1 MIFQKNN
8 MQDNLLKFSKYGIK
22 IADEG
27 GWQDWAL
34 SYILS
39 WFGPFSTEYET
50 YDELGKLSPLLNT
63 PKNIHIQDAI
73 LLKARENFTGN
84 DAIKKAIMKYGSI
97 HITYSSMES
106 APYYNEKTAAQYQN
120 ITTVPDHSVSLV
132 GWDDNYPASNF
143 LITPPGDGAWIIKS
157 SWDTTWGDDGF
168 VYISYYDTGILNYE
182 YNVGFIIENTENY
195 TTNYQTDLG
204 GCLIINEYD
213 SNVSYKVT
221 YGTHKNE
228 LISAVGTYFADE
240 GEEYLLEIYVNDKLV
255 HNQTGMAPYRGFHT
269 VKLTQ
274 EIPIKQWDNFTAV
287 MTKRSIPT
295 LNASRQHYMENMSF
309 INLGNGWTDI
319 TLENQTFSLK
329 VYTKDLSIYTQ
340 DLIKIYKNDSKFEAN
355 VDNVGVNVTFEI
367 NGRTYVRVTDING
380 TASIAINLNPGKY
393 TIKTSYN
400 GNSVENY
407 IEVLPTL
414 YADNLVKYFRNAS
427 QFYVSLIDGEG
438 NPVAGVNI
446 TMNINGV
453 FYQRVTNE
461 NGTARLN
468 INLNPGEYI
477 LTAIDPLTGLQM
489 SYNITVL
496 PTLDASDLVMT
507 YKDGSTFNV
516 TVLDGQGNPLADAV
530 VTFNINGV
538 FYNRTTDSE
547 GIARLNINLMAGEYI
562 ITSEYDELRISNT
575 ITIKD

>member
-1 MIFQKNN
+1 MIINSTFTNNSAKYDGAAIFVSNTYFYIENCSFESNKLINEEYFNGGAIYCDMTSFASIYSTFINNSKNAIYAYDTIFEMTDNEFKNNGEAVHCVFSESTLSNNTYNDDILVLNDTDYGTIISGNGMKIELINNTINVEAHPVHFDLRDWGWVSSVKDQGEMGSCWIFGACGALESALLKATGIEYDFSENN

-97 HITYSSMES
+97 HITYSSMEG
-106 APYYNEKTAAQYQN
+106 APYYNEKTASQYQN

-204 GCLIINEYD
+204 GSLIINEYD

-221 YGTHKNE
+221 YGTHNYQG
-228 LISAVGTYFADE
+228 LI
-240 GEEYLLEIYVNDKLV
+240 N
-255 HNQTGMAPYRGFHT
+255 
-269 VKLTQ
+269 
-274 EIPIKQWDNFTAV
+274 
-287 MTKRSIPT
+287 
-295 LNASRQHYMENMSF
+295 
-309 INLGNGWTDI
+309 
-319 TLENQTFSLK
+319 
-329 VYTKDLSIYTQ
+329 
-340 DLIKIYKNDSKFEAN
+340 
-355 VDNVGVNVTFEI
+355 
-367 NGRTYVRVTDING
+367 
-380 TASIAINLNPGKY
+380 
-393 TIKTSYN
+393 
-400 GNSVENY
+400 
-407 IEVLPTL
+407 
-414 YADNLVKYFRNAS
+414 
-427 QFYVSLIDGEG
+427 
-438 NPVAGVNI
+438 
-446 TMNINGV
+446 
-453 FYQRVTNE
+453 
-461 NGTARLN
+461 
-468 INLNPGEYI
+468 
-477 LTAIDPLTGLQM
+477 
-489 SYNITVL
+489 
-496 PTLDASDLVMT
+496 
-507 YKDGSTFNV
+507 
-516 TVLDGQGNPLADAV
+516 
-530 VTFNINGV
+530 
-538 FYNRTTDSE
+538 
-547 GIARLNINLMAGEYI
+547 
-562 ITSEYDELRISNT
+562 
-575 ITIKD
+575 